1 MMRNAEFETLGLS
14 SDATWDDVK
23 RAFRRLARTYHP
35 DIAGPSGARKFAEI
49 TEAYM
54 ALKETVS
61 PGPGSIPARRAPR
74 VRADRE
80 PGKGESIFK
89 RFWRNF
95 FPIRRCMDE
104 ISSNTA
110 TSESYVILTWI
121 LARQERYSEVIQWG
135 ERGLRANTDYRLIET
150 MGEAY
155 FYLKDY
161 ERALSFM
168 QRYVNAVPQGSAT
181 ATAYFFVGEI
191 YHLTRRFFHADIAYT
206 TAVKLNPNNSSWW
219 YRLGLSREGAGERVH
234 AIKAYEQA
242 VKLNP
247 RNQQAH
253 DALERVRHG

>member
-1 MMRNAEFETLGLS
+1 MLFVLCLVNQSVFAQTTASVSGFQPYSALQNYQIGRELEGRNQMN
-14 SDATWDDVK
+14 
-23 RAFRRLARTYHP
+23 
-35 DIAGPSGARKFAEI
+35 
-49 TEAYM
+49 EA
-54 ALKETVS
+54 
-61 PGPGSIPARRAPR
+61 IPYYNEA
-74 VRADRE
+74 
-80 PGKGESIFK
+80 
-89 RFWRNF
+89 
-95 FPIRRCMDE
+95 IRRCMDE
-104 ISSNTA
+104 ISSDTA
-110 TSESYVILTWI
+110 TSESYVILSWI

-191 YHLTRRFFHADIAYT
+191 YHLTGRFFHADIAYT

-242 VKLNP
+242 IKLNP
-247 RNQQAH
+247 RNQQAR
-253 DALERVRHG
+253 DALERARRG

>member
-1 MMRNAEFETLGLS
+1 MKLCTIFFVLYLVSQSMFAQTTASVSGFQPYSALQNYQIGRELEGRNQMN
-14 SDATWDDVK
+14 
-23 RAFRRLARTYHP
+23 
-35 DIAGPSGARKFAEI
+35 
-49 TEAYM
+49 EA
-54 ALKETVS
+54 
-61 PGPGSIPARRAPR
+61 IPYYNEA
-74 VRADRE
+74 
-80 PGKGESIFK
+80 
-89 RFWRNF
+89 
-95 FPIRRCMDE
+95 IRRCMDE